1 MSKRQRPVRPPKAPP
16 SAQKQPAERP
26 CLVVECPG
34 RAPKP
39 YPILVLSSPA
49 PSGETA
55 PTDCLLSLKK
65 AVWGYLSREVAHWRE
80 LMSERCHV
88 WGAGEHALLRVPVAV
103 PPHLRHELEKLVA
116 EDGTVQLGAGPSWL
130 RPVTARVSPS
140 SIHPSRHSLF
150 ASIPP
155 AARAR

>member
-39 YPILVLSSPA
+39 YPHPRPLLPA

-103 PPHLRHELEKLVA
+103 PPTSATSSRSLWRRTGQCSWALALPGCARSPPVGLES
-116 EDGTVQLGAGPSWL
+116 T
-130 RPVTARVSPS
+130 
-140 SIHPSRHSLF
+140 
-150 ASIPP
+150 PP